1 MSHPDDE
8 QSTLS
13 LPFHSHTALLLAA
26 ALPFLQ
32 PSYQYPAELTMKF
45 LELSET
51 VKLYREFSFPRDIP
65 PSPQRKDE
73 PGIFSFISRFI
84 QDPEGLLRSLSLV
97 CADKEKEFVT
107 LLLNLIQAKN
117 FYDNYGDIL
126 STLMSA
132 DGIGNLFTTQA
143 SSMQESPT
151 QEPPGPEDS
160 TMPDMASVLAEGN
173 ISSML
178 SPEQNDTLNLLKT
191 LLDAE

>member
-51 VKLYREFSFPRDIP
+51 VKLYREISFPHDIP

-117 FYDNYGDIL
+117 LYDNYGDIL

-151 QEPPGPEDS
+151 QEPPAPEDF